1 MCWSANA
8 SDGQYD
14 GMLSTETLH
23 TISDNVHTSCSHCP
37 CVNER
42 NQDNRSVP
50 FGQDT
55 DLCPFGLDISGIPV
69 KQQEQYILEELKPG
83 LPEYDTI
90 VANFSRMKIKVTK
103 IVRLQNMGLL
113 ERFKAEE
120 DKVKKDRGNDAN
132 LIVRYLYHAT
142 CIKKKHIC
150 ENGLDQSS
158 STHGSKGHS
167 LYFSIDPRKCLQ
179 NSMQCNRQD
188 EKMILKCRV
197 ILNEQVSPK
206 DLTEYVVH
214 EHRRVLVEYIIFFE
228 VDSEQQANEG
238 GVTEGSVAAKWKSFI
253 GDTRGSWFATAQAT
267 AAFGL
272 TNEVT
277 RLMIGLFIGILTMLL
292 HHL

>member
-158 STHGSKGHS
+158 STHGSKGH
-167 LYFSIDPRKCLQ
+167 
-179 NSMQCNRQD
+179 N
-188 EKMILKCRV
+188 
-197 ILNEQVSPK
+197 
-206 DLTEYVVH
+206 LTEYVVH